1 MKKWLSDLLDLI
13 SNYFAPRKG
22 ALVIFGI
29 VLIVL
34 NWFIA
39 ALIPGNFLA
48 STNLFLHLGL
58 IFAFVGVLLKW
69 IL

>member
-22 ALVIFGI
+22 ALVILGI

-39 ALIPGNFLA
+39 ALMPGTFIG
-48 STNLFLHLGL
+48 STNVFLHLGL
-58 IFAFVGVLLKW
+58 ISAFMGILMKW